1 MNNCHP
7 CFSSSASDNYKQTKC
22 IALLAGHQQTAG
34 PRPGSQQAP
43 ASVSELGAAAA
54 PTGGVVGA
62 AGGAVDVV
70 LLAEQQQR
78 DDQADHQAAAAPKAL
93 AGAAGHQ
100 LARVV
105 DALPPA
111 RVAPGPEG
119 PVARGATGR
128 IEVV

>member
-54 PTGGVVGA
+54 PGGVVGA
-62 AGGAVDVV
+62 ADFPF
-70 LLAEQQQR
+70 LAEQQQR

-93 AGAAGHQ
+93 AGAAGHH

>member
-54 PTGGVVGA
+54 PCSAGGVVGA
-62 AGGAVDVV
+62 ADFPF
-70 LLAEQQQR
+70 LAEQQQR

-93 AGAAGHQ
+93 AGAAGHH

-111 RVAPGPEG
+111 RVAPGPG
-119 PVARGATGR
+119 S
-128 IEVV
+128 IIFSNFK